1 MLVPRAW
8 ACCLP
13 GNSGA
18 HSTLLKEPK
27 WRITDQ
33 RAWRMMNGE
42 IDYDRLLKLRLV
54 VARVGEMDLAKW
66 WNTRGQLSGLG
77 SAAVRR
83 GFPRTHYFAQA
94 RSVFAVADFRCREV
108 FDPPQSVTLWQLS
121 EAVEEEF
128 EAHWERWL
136 DQAHEWKPFF
146 LELETVKE
154 TDLKTALQWFD
165 LITDEDSERFS
176 RLRRSAEGRAV
187 PLPAPFAATNQ
198 DISSLAL
205 GFARG
210 EPGALAVP
218 YARLDNA

>member
-1 MLVPRAW
+1 MMLA
-8 ACCLP
+8 
-13 GNSGA
+13 G
-18 HSTLLKEPK
+18 
-27 WRITDQ
+27 
-33 RAWRMMNGE
+33 
-42 IDYDRLLKLRLV
+42 IDFDRLLKLRLV

-66 WNTRGQLSGLG
+66 WNTRGQLGRLG

-94 RSVFAVADFRCREV
+94 RSVFSVAGFRCRDV
-108 FDPPQSVTLWQLS
+108 FDPPQSVTLWHLP

-128 EAHWERWL
+128 ETHWERWL
-136 DQAHEWKPFF
+136 DHADQWEPFF
-146 LELETVKE
+146 LELEALKE
-154 TDLKTALQWFD
+154 TELKSVLQSFN
-165 LITDEDSERFS
+165 LITDEDAELFS

-187 PLPAPFAATNQ
+187 PIPAPFTTTNR
-198 DISSLAL
+198 DVASLAL